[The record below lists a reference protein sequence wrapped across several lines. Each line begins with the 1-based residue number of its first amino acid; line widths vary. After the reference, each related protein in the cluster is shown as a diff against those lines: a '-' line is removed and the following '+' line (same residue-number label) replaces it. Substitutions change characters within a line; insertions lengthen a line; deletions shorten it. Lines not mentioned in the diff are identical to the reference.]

1 MKLELFV
8 NFDGNC
14 REAVEFYAKVFQS
27 EVKNLCTFGEAPPDP
42 KYPVAEADREKI
54 CYSDVLIGG
63 LTVMFSDVP
72 TGSPFVA
79 GNNITPT
86 ISVECKKEVERIFN
100 ELTTE
105 GEVYMELQQ
114 TFFSELFGMAKDKFG
129 VIWQIL
135 YYPRQANQG

>member
-1 MKLELFV
+1 MKLELFI

-14 REAVEFYAKVFQS
+14 REAVEFYAMVFKS
-27 EVKNLCTFGEAPPDP
+27 EVKNLCTYGQTPPDP
-42 KYPVAEADREKI
+42 KFPVAEADKDKV
-54 CYSDVLIGG
+54 CYCDVLIGG

-86 ISVECKKEVERIFN
+86 ISVDSKEEVERIFN
-100 ELTTE
+100 KLKTG
-105 GEVYMELQQ
+105 GEAYMELQQ

-135 YYPRQANQG
+135 YYNPQ

>member
-1 MKLELFV
+1 MKFELFI

-14 REAVEFYAKVFQS
+14 REAIEFYAKVFKS
-27 EVKNLCTFGEAPPDP
+27 EAKNLCTYGQAPPDP
-42 KYPVAEADREKI
+42 NYPVADADRDKL

-86 ISVECKKEVERIFN
+86 ISVDSKEEVERIFN
-100 ELTTE
+100 ELKTG
-105 GEVYMELQQ
+105 GEVFMELGK
-114 TFFSELFGMAKDKFG
+114 TFFSELFGMVKDKFG

-135 YYPRQANQG
+135 FYAREE

>member
-1 MKLELFV
+1 MKFELFI

-14 REAVEFYAKVFQS
+14 REAIEFYAKVFKS
-27 EVKNLCTFGEAPPDP
+27 EAKNLCTYGQAPPDP
-42 KYPVAEADREKI
+42 NYPVADADREKL

-86 ISVECKKEVERIFN
+86 ISVDSKEEVERIFN
-100 ELTTE
+100 ELKTG
-105 GEVYMELQQ
+105 GEVFMELGK
-114 TFFSELFGMAKDKFG
+114 TFFSELFGMVKDKFG

-135 YYPRQANQG
+135 FYAREE

>member
-1 MKLELFV
+1 MKFELFI

-14 REAVEFYAKVFQS
+14 REAIEFYAKVFKS
-27 EVKNLCTFGEAPPDP
+27 EAKNLCTYGQAPPDP
-42 KYPVAEADREKI
+42 NYPVADADREKL

-86 ISVECKKEVERIFN
+86 ISVDSKEEVERIFN
-100 ELTTE
+100 ELKTG
-105 GEVYMELQQ
+105 GEVFMELGK
-114 TFFSELFGMAKDKFG
+114 TFFSELFGMVKDKFG

-135 YYPRQANQG
+135 FYASEE